1 MIHEGIVRSRSA
13 DIVVERLKNVL
24 NITEDEPYLT
34 SRRER
39 YRVFRQTAMYIIRNN
54 VGLTYAETARIFNK
68 DHATAINACNMVK
81 NQLSLANKIGF
92 MKYSENALKSEH
104 SKKAFD
110 FLVNYDDKPYAALLG
125 DLDSVEA
132 QIRELYGIR
141 RRIKQKL
148 NNNQIYF

>member
-13 DIVVERLKNVL
+13 DIVVERLKSL
-24 NITEDEPYLT
+24 LHITEDEPYLT
-34 SRRER
+34 SRCER

-92 MKYSENALKSEH
+92 MKYSENALKSEY